1 MLHRCASHEGRRAPD
16 PGKKCRDPL
25 LTGSCPCRVASGR
38 GRGQKRRRAGTEAVY
53 NAPDGSVPK
62 VLVQPLPVRV
72 KAAEVRCMVSV
83 LPGQPPEG
91 KSAGQEA
98 STGVWIQKCGVL
110 WKDRKNDQEL
120 EYDLT
125 CVSEGVTSTRNPSAL
140 VTAKEEMAPVRE
152 RPWPTQ

>member
-1 MLHRCASHEGRRAPD
+1 MRATRIAEPQSQARNAEIHFLPAPVPVGSLPAGGGAGRKEEACRHGGRLQRTRRKCAEDFGAAASG
-16 PGKKCRDPL
+16 PGK
-25 LTGSCPCRVASGR
+25 
-38 GRGQKRRRAGTEAVY
+38 AV
-53 NAPDGSVPK
+53 
-62 VLVQPLPVRV
+62 
-72 KAAEVRCMVSV
+72 EVSFVVSV
-83 LPGQPPEG
+83 LPGQPSEG

-110 WKDRKNDQEL
+110 WEDRKNDQEL
-120 EYDLT
+120 EYNLT